1 MTEPIEGFP
10 QELLEKLLKFTT
22 REQVLKTAQEIERR
36 YGLDR
41 SGAVQ
46 VIQTALRSHEALFL
60 AGLQPPTNSVN

>member
-10 QELLEKLLKFTT
+10 QDLLEKLLKFTT
-22 REQVLKTAQEIERR
+22 RDRVLETVKEVERL
-36 YGLDR
+36 YSLDR

>member
-10 QELLEKLLKFTT
+10 KDLLDDLLKFTT
-22 REQVLKTAQEIERR
+22 RDLVLKTVQEIERR

-41 SGAVQ
+41 ASAVQ

>member
-1 MTEPIEGFP
+1 MTEPIEDFP
-10 QELLEKLLKFTT
+10 QELLDDLLKFTA
-22 REQVLKTAQEIERR
+22 RERVLETVQEIERR

-41 SGAVQ
+41 AGAVQ

>member
-1 MTEPIEGFP
+1 MNKPIEGFP

-22 REQVLKTAQEIERR
+22 REQVLKTAQEIERL

-41 SGAVQ
+41 SGAVK